1 MGALLEVS
9 DEEFAKTTI
18 ATLEKRPVNRVA
30 QKLIEISP
38 LPVAALLLLARQ
50 LGVHLALPV
59 PDVAQILTATK
70 TSRSSSY
77 ALAEQLVELLPTLVP
92 ARGRPP
98 KPPPTSTDESA
109 TLTHTVLAYVMGH
122 PACVQRGPVRQQYSD
137 GFRRFV
143 VELRA
148 EHATLD
154 IEAFAKA
161 TELPLGTLKDWL
173 QGPTSPLDAPD
184 PATPTSAAPTAESAQ
199 MQTVLDAWSRWDG
212 RFHGF
217 CEHVREELRVP
228 FGDDMVARILEVHGL
243 RRRARRDGR
252 SPDESALRGAFR
264 TFFPGAQW
272 IGDGMQVPVVVDDQ
286 RFTFNLELDV
296 DAHTGAFA
304 GVSVRREEDAAAV
317 VEAFNDG
324 ILTTGAAPLA
334 LLLDNRPSNH
344 TPEVDLALGDTIR
357 IRATT
362 ERPQNK
368 AHVEGAFGL
377 FSQIL
382 PDLLLDTSSGA
393 RALAAAFLG
402 VVVQVWARTTNHRP
416 RADRGGRSR
425 VDLYKDSP
433 SDEQIEQARRELR
446 ETAERQELARRT
458 EEARSRPEV
467 LLLLDTHFTR
477 LGLLDPERHIR
488 VAIARYPLDA
498 IVDGIAI
505 FEGKR
510 LAQTLRDGI
519 DARYLLG
526 IVRNIATQA
535 EGEHIARRLF
545 ALRLEVRDA
554 MLASLVAARDVVCAG
569 ERVLKDCVDRALATQ
584 SPLQRTFWL
593 DSLAN
598 VIRDRDQSQHES
610 LFSAAAR
617 RIEATF
623 AVTPRERHDAVRLV
637 ADRLVV
643 LA

>member
-1 MGALLEVS
+1 
-9 DEEFAKTTI
+9 
-18 ATLEKRPVNRVA
+18 VNRVA
-30 QKLIEISP
+30 QKLVEICP

-50 LGVHLALPV
+50 LCVHLALPV
-59 PDVAQILTATK
+59 PDVAQILAATK
-70 TSRSSSY
+70 TSRSSVY
-77 ALAEQLVELLPTLVP
+77 TLADELGELLPTLMP

-98 KPPPTSTDESA
+98 KPPPASSDESE
-109 TLTHTVLAYVMGH
+109 TLTHAVLAYVMGH
-122 PACVQRGPVRQQYSD
+122 PACVQRGPVRQHYSD
-137 GFRRFV
+137 GFRCFV

-148 EHATLD
+148 EYATLD
-154 IEAFAKA
+154 LEAFAKA
-161 TELPLGTLKDWL
+161 TDLPLGTLKDWL
-173 QGPTSPLDAPD
+173 QGPGSLPDVPAP
-184 PATPTSAAPTAESAQ
+184 PALPTAESVQ

-212 RFHGF
+212 RFRGF
-217 CEHVREELRVP
+217 CEHVRDELRVP
-228 FGDDMVARILEVHGL
+228 FGHDMVARILEVHGL
-243 RRRARRDGR
+243 RRPARREGR

-272 IGDGMQVPVVVDDQ
+272 VGDGMQVPVVVDSQ

-317 VEAFNDG
+317 VEAFHDG

-344 TPEVDLALGDTIR
+344 TPDVDLALGDTLR
-357 IRATT
+357 IRATP

-377 FSQIL
+377 FSQVL
-382 PDLLLDTSSGA
+382 PELQLDTRSGTH
-393 RALAAAFLG
+393 ALASAFLG

-425 VDLYKDSP
+425 AELYEDSP
-433 SDEQIEQARRELR
+433 SDEQIEQARRALR

-458 EEARSRPEV
+458 EEARCRPEV
-467 LLLLDTHFTR
+467 LLLLDTHFAR

-505 FEGKR
+505 FEGMR
-510 LAQTLRDGI
+510 LAQTLRAGI

-526 IVRNIATQA
+526 IVRNIAMQA

-545 ALRLEVRDA
+545 ELRLEVRDT

-569 ERVLKDCVDRALATQ
+569 ERVLEDCVDRALTTQ

-598 VIRDRDQSQHES
+598 VIRARDHVQHAS
-610 LFSAAAR
+610 LFHAAAR

-623 AVTPRERHDAVRLV
+623 AVTPRERHDAVRLL
-637 ADRLVV
+637 ADRLVA

>member
-1 MGALLEVS
+1 MGALLEVG

-18 ATLEKRPVNRVA
+18 ATREKRPMNRVA
-30 QKLIEISP
+30 QKLVEICP

-50 LGVHLALPV
+50 LCAHLALPA
-59 PDVAQILTATK
+59 PDVAQILAATE
-70 TSRSSSY
+70 TSRSSAY
-77 ALAEQLVELLPTLVP
+77 ALAEGLVELLPTLVP

-98 KPPPTSTDESA
+98 KPPPTSSDKGK
-109 TLTHTVLAYVMGH
+109 TLTHAVLAYVMSH
-122 PACVQRGPVRQQYSD
+122 PACVQRGPVRQLYSD
-137 GFRRFV
+137 GFRRFIG
-143 VELRA
+143 ELRA
-148 EHATLD
+148 DHATLD
-154 IEAFAKA
+154 LEAFAKA

-173 QGPTSPLDAPD
+173 QGPASSPDAPD
-184 PATPTSAAPTAESAQ
+184 AATPAIPTAESAQ
-199 MQTVLDAWSRWDG
+199 MQTVLDAWARWEG

-228 FGDDMVARILEVHGL
+228 FGRGMVARILEVHGL

-272 IGDGMQVPVVVDDQ
+272 VGDGMQVPVVVDDQ

-317 VEAFNDG
+317 VEAFHDG

-334 LLLDNRPSNH
+334 ILLDNRPSNH
-344 TPEVDLALGDTIR
+344 TPEVHLALGDTIR
-357 IRATT
+357 IRATP

-377 FSQIL
+377 FSQVL
-382 PDLLLDTSSGA
+382 PDLLLDTRGG
-393 RALAAAFLG
+393 ALALANAFVG

-416 RADRGGRSR
+416 RPDRGGRSR
-425 VDLYKDSP
+425 VDLYSDSP
-433 SDEQIEQARRELR
+433 SDEQIEQARRALR

-458 EEARSRPEV
+458 LEARCRPEV
-467 LLLLDTHFTR
+467 LLLLDTHVTR

-505 FEGKR
+505 FEGKL
-510 LAQTLRDGI
+510 LALTLPDGV

-526 IVRNIATQA
+526 IVRNTAAQV

-545 ALRLEVRDA
+545 DLRLEVRDT
-554 MLASLVAARDVVCAG
+554 MLASLVAARNVVCAG
-569 ERVLKDCVDRALATQ
+569 ETVLEDCVDRALATP
-584 SPLQRTFWL
+584 SPLQRSFWL
-593 DSLAN
+593 DVLAN
-598 VIRDRDQSQHES
+598 VIRARDLTQHAS
-610 LFSAAAR
+610 LFGAAAR

-623 AVTPRERHDAVRLV
+623 DLTPRERHDAVRLL

>member
-1 MGALLEVS
+1 MGSLPTNPGLKTKRAMPSVAESLLSVC
-9 DEEFAKTTI
+9 
-18 ATLEKRPVNRVA
+18 
-30 QKLIEISP
+30 P
-38 LPVAALLLLARQ
+38 LVVAAHLLLART
-50 LGVHLALPV
+50 LCDSLALPA
-59 PDVAQILTATK
+59 PTVAEICAATK
-70 TSRSSSY
+70 TSRSSAY
-77 ALAEQLVELLPTLVP
+77 ALVDELVELLPTLVP

-98 KPPPTSTDESA
+98 KPPPTSSDESE
-109 TLTHTVLAYVMGH
+109 TLTHAVLAYVMGH
-122 PACVQRGPVRQQYSD
+122 PACVERGPVRQHYSD
-137 GFRRFV
+137 DFRRFV

-154 IEAFAKA
+154 LGAFAKA

-173 QGPTSPLDAPD
+173 QGPASSPDAPD
-184 PATPTSAAPTAESAQ
+184 AATPALPTAESAQ
-199 MQTVLDAWSRWDG
+199 MQTVLDAWARWEG

-228 FGDDMVARILEVHGL
+228 FGHDMVARILEVHGL

-272 IGDGMQVPVVVDDQ
+272 VGDGMQVPVVVDDQ
-286 RFTFNLELDV
+286 RFTFNLELNV

-317 VEAFNDG
+317 VEAFHDG

-344 TPEVDLALGDTIR
+344 TPDVDLALGDTLR
-357 IRATT
+357 IRATPA
-362 ERPQNK
+362 RPQNK

-377 FSQIL
+377 FSQVL
-382 PDLLLDTSSGA
+382 PELQLDTRSGA
-393 RALAAAFLG
+393 HALASAFVG

-425 VDLYKDSP
+425 VDLYADSP

-458 EEARSRPEV
+458 LEARRRPEV
-467 LLLLDTHFTR
+467 LLLLDTHFAR

-488 VAIARYPLDA
+488 IAIARYPLDA

-510 LAQTLRDGI
+510 LAQTLPDGV

-545 ALRLEVRDA
+545 ELRLEVRDS

-569 ERVLKDCVDRALATQ
+569 ECVLKDCVDRALDTQ
-584 SPLQRTFWL
+584 SPLQRSFWL

-598 VIRDRDQSQHES
+598 VICALDHVQHAS
-610 LFSAAAR
+610 LFDAAAR

-623 AVTPRERHDAVRLV
+623 AVTPRERHDAVRLL
-637 ADRLVV
+637 ADRLVA

>member
-1 MGALLEVS
+1 M
-9 DEEFAKTTI
+9 T
-18 ATLEKRPVNRVA
+18 RVA
-30 QKLIEISP
+30 QKLVEICP

-50 LGVHLALPV
+50 LCAHLALPV
-59 PDVAQILTATK
+59 PGVAQILAATK
-70 TSRSSSY
+70 TSRSSAY
-77 ALAEQLVELLPTLVP
+77 TLADELGELLPTLVP
-92 ARGRPP
+92 VRGRPP
-98 KPPPTSTDESA
+98 KPPPTSTGESG
-109 TLTHTVLAYVMGH
+109 TLTHAVLAYVMGH
-122 PACVQRGPVRQQYSD
+122 PACVERGPVRQHYSD

-154 IEAFAKA
+154 LEAFAKA

-173 QGPTSPLDAPD
+173 QGPASPPDAPD
-184 PATPTSAAPTAESAQ
+184 PATPALPTAESAQ

-217 CEHVREELRVP
+217 CEHVRDELRVP
-228 FGDDMVARILEVHGL
+228 FGHDMVARILEVHGL

-252 SPDESALRGAFR
+252 SPDETALRGAFR

-272 IGDGMQVPVVVDDQ
+272 VGDGMRVPVVVDDQ

-296 DAHTGAFA
+296 DAHTGAFT

-317 VEAFNDG
+317 VEAFHDG

-344 TPEVDLALGDTIR
+344 TPDVDLALGDTLR
-357 IRATT
+357 IRATP

-377 FSQIL
+377 FSQVL
-382 PDLLLDTSSGA
+382 PELQLDTRTGA
-393 RALAAAFLG
+393 HVVASAFLG

-425 VDLYKDSP
+425 AELYEDSP
-433 SDEQIEQARRELR
+433 SDEQFEQARRELR

-458 EEARSRPEV
+458 LEARRRPEV
-467 LLLLDTHFTR
+467 LLLLDTHFAR

-488 VAIARYPLDA
+488 IAIARYPLDA

-510 LAQTLRDGI
+510 LAKTLPDGV

-526 IVRNIATQA
+526 IARNIAAQA

-545 ALRLEVRDA
+545 ELRLEVRDT
-554 MLASLVAARDVVCAG
+554 MLASLVAARDAVCTG
-569 ERVLKDCVDRALATQ
+569 EGVLKECVDRALDTQ
-584 SPLQRTFWL
+584 SPLARTFWL

-598 VIRDRDQSQHES
+598 VIRARDHVQHAS
-610 LFSAAAR
+610 LFDTAAR

-623 AVTPRERHDAVRLV
+623 SVTPRERHDAVRLL
-637 ADRLVV
+637 ADRLVA

>member
-1 MGALLEVS
+1 MGSLL
-9 DEEFAKTTI
+9 TTQPQP
-18 ATLEKRPVNRVA
+18 KRAMDSVA
-30 QKLIEISP
+30 ENLLSVCP
-38 LPVAALLLLARQ
+38 LVVAAHLLLART
-50 LGVHLALPV
+50 LCDSLALPA
-59 PDVAQILTATK
+59 PTVAQICAATK
-70 TSRSSSY
+70 TSRSSAY
-77 ALAEQLVELLPTLVP
+77 ELVDVLACLLPTLLP

-98 KPPPTSTDESA
+98 KPAPTSTDQSGA
-109 TLTHTVLAYVMGH
+109 LTHAVLGYVMAH
-122 PACVQRGPVRQQYSD
+122 PACVRRGPARQHYSD
-137 GFRRFV
+137 AFRRFV

-148 EHATLD
+148 EHAALAV
-154 IEAFAKA
+154 EAFAEA
-161 TELPLGTLKDWL
+161 TDLPLGTLKDWL
-173 QGPTSPLDAPD
+173 RTKASPPDAPE
-184 PATPTSAAPTAESAQ
+184 PAAPELQELPSAEAVQ
-199 MQTVLDAWSRWDG
+199 MQTVLDAWSRWEG
-212 RFHGF
+212 SFLGF
-217 CEHVREELRVP
+217 CEHVRDELRVP
-228 FGDDMVARILEVHGL
+228 FGRDMVARILEVHGL
-243 RRRARRDGR
+243 RRCAKRDGR

-272 IGDGMQVPVVVDDQ
+272 VGDGMQVPVVVDSQ

-317 VEAFNDG
+317 VEAFHDG

-344 TPEVDLALGDTIR
+344 TTEVDLALGDTIR
-357 IRATT
+357 IRATP

-382 PDLLLDTSSGA
+382 PDLLLDTRSGA
-393 RALAAAFLG
+393 HALAAAFVG

-458 EEARSRPEV
+458 EEARCRPEV
-467 LLLLDTHFTR
+467 LLLLNTHFAR

-498 IVDGIAI
+498 IIDGIAI

-545 ALRLEVRDA
+545 ELRLEVRDT
-554 MLASLVAARDVVCAG
+554 MLASLVAARDAVCAG
-569 ERVLKDCVDRALATQ
+569 ERVLKDCVDRALTTQ

-598 VIRDRDQSQHES
+598 VILARDQAQHES

-623 AVTPRERHDAVRLV
+623 AVTPRERHDAVRLL

>member
-1 MGALLEVS
+1 M
-9 DEEFAKTTI
+9 
-18 ATLEKRPVNRVA
+18 NRVA
-30 QKLIEISP
+30 QKLLEVC
-38 LPVAALLLLARQ
+38 PVPAAALLLLARQ
-50 LGVHLALPV
+50 LCGHLALPA
-59 PDVAQILTATK
+59 PDVAQIMAATK
-70 TSRSSSY
+70 ASRTSAY
-77 ALAEQLVELLPTLVP
+77 AMGDVLAELLPTLVP

-98 KPPPTSTDESA
+98 KPPPTSTDETE
-109 TLTHTVLAYVMGH
+109 TLTHAVLAYVMGH
-122 PACVQRGPVRQQYSD
+122 PACVQRGPVRQHYSD

-143 VELRA
+143 VALRA
-148 EHATLD
+148 VHATLD
-154 IEAFAKA
+154 LEAFAKA
-161 TELPLGTLKDWL
+161 TDLPLGTLKDWL
-173 QGPTSPLDAPD
+173 REPATAPDAPD
-184 PATPTSAAPTAESAQ
+184 PAAPERPSAEGVQ
-199 MQTVLDAWSRWDG
+199 MQTVLDAWSRWEG
-212 RFHGF
+212 NFHGF

-228 FGDDMVARILEVHGL
+228 FGRDMVARIHEVHGL
-243 RRRARRDGR
+243 RRRARREGR

-272 IGDGMQVPVVVDDQ
+272 VGDGMQVPVVVDDQ

-317 VEAFNDG
+317 VEAFHDG

-344 TPEVDLALGDTIR
+344 TPDVDLALGDTLR
-357 IRATT
+357 IRATP

-377 FSQIL
+377 FSQVL
-382 PDLLLDTSSGA
+382 PELQLDTRSGA
-393 RALAAAFLG
+393 LALASAFVG

-425 VDLYKDSP
+425 VELYSDSP

-458 EEARSRPEV
+458 LEARCRPEV

-510 LAQTLRDGI
+510 LAKTLPDGV

-526 IVRNIATQA
+526 IVRNIAAQA

-545 ALRLEVRDA
+545 ELRLEVRDT

-569 ERVLKDCVDRALATQ
+569 ETVLKDCVDRALATQ

-598 VIRDRDQSQHES
+598 VIRARDLTQHAS
-610 LFSAAAR
+610 LFGAATR

-623 AVTPRERHDAVRLV
+623 AVSPRDRHDAVRLL